1 MLLKSTASYMEFIL
15 IDSILKN
22 NKIYSY
28 NKICINI
35 FNFFL
40 SYIIYFYNN
49 FIKIYC
55 KCYLQ

>member
-1 MLLKSTASYMEFIL
+1 MLLKNTASYVGFIL

-28 NKICINI
+28 NKICIYIFN

-40 SYIIYFYNN
+40 SYIVYFYNN
-49 FIKIYC
+49 FIKINC
-55 KCYLQ
+55 KCY